1 MRLIRSA
8 TQKRTET
15 SSVDELREVN
25 VASPLAGRCH
35 DSLLI
40 LIAPPALAPPATVHA
55 LRTSPANRCAP
66 DSHLRKSPTGP
77 TRTRCARTITPNFH
91 PIRPLCERH
100 KGAKQQPVATTR
112 KRRVTRAHLN
122 ADSILSPDKKRTNA
136 PIKRNQKEGHRN
148 RRHRSIHRR
157 PT

>member
-25 VASPLAGRCH
+25 VASPLTGRCH

-40 LIAPPALAPPATVHA
+40 LIAHRLSPLIQRCTRSALSRQTDAPPLPTGE
-55 LRTSPANRCAP
+55 SPRPAPHSHGVRKKSPPFFAPSGPFANRANGQ
-66 DSHLRKSPTGP
+66 HTTG
-77 TRTRCARTITPNFH
+77 
-91 PIRPLCERH
+91 RH
-100 KGAKQQPVATTR
+100 YEKKNI
-112 KRRVTRAHLN
+112 VTRARLN
-122 ADSILSPDKKRTNA
+122 VESILAPNRKQTNA